1 MHVYTHMHAIGLVGF
16 HFHLTGSWKEQNW
29 ELPVAIVKTQSG
41 HEGSQHGGSRV
52 RMDRDKPMQMTAFD
66 LWIEP
71 GLKADQSAWMDWSL
85 M

>member
-1 MHVYTHMHAIGLVGF
+1 
-16 HFHLTGSWKEQNW
+16 
-29 ELPVAIVKTQSG
+29 
-41 HEGSQHGGSRV
+41 
-52 RMDRDKPMQMTAFD
+52 MDRDKPMQMTAFD